1 MQKLLFLFT
10 LLLCTVVTNAQRF
23 FYVEDGNMGENVL
36 KQDLLKA
43 SQFVAKTPIVSEFI
57 IRTASVFE
65 TKKNLATLQ
74 IIVED
79 TATFRTVFQA
89 KEEYSCASV
98 KMDSQLFLRIAMKG
112 LIEKSFEQMILCA
125 ENNYRHSLMGLP
137 TEKKDKT

>member
-10 LLLCTVVTNAQRF
+10 LLLCALLTNAQRF

-57 IRTASVFE
+57 IRTESDYEA
-65 TKKNLATLQ
+65 KKNLATLQ

-79 TATFRTVFQA
+79 TATFKTVFQT
-89 KEEYSCASV
+89 KEEYSCTAM
-98 KMDSQLFLRIAMKG
+98 KMDSQLFLRIAMKS
-112 LIEKSFEQMILCA
+112 LIEKSFQQMILCA
-125 ENNYRHSLMGLP
+125 ENNYRHSLMGVLR
-137 TEKKDKT
+137 EKKDKT

>member
-10 LLLCTVVTNAQRF
+10 LLLCSLLTNAQRF

-57 IRTASVFE
+57 IRTESDYEA
-65 TKKNLATLQ
+65 KKNLATLQ

-79 TATFRTVFQA
+79 TATFKTVFQA
-89 KEEYSCASV
+89 KEEYSCSSV
-98 KMDSQLFLRIAMKG
+98 KMDSQLFLRIAMRS
-112 LIEKSFEQMILCA
+112 LIEKSFEQMIFCA
-125 ENNYRHSLMGLP
+125 ENNYRNSLMGLLK
-137 TEKKDKT
+137 EKKDKT